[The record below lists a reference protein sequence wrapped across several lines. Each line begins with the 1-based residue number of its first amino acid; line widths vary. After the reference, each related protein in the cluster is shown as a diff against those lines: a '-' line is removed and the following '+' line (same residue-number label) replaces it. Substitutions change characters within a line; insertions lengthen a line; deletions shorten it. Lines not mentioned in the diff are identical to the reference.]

1 MKQSRAPLS
10 RVTSRDVSFTITT
23 CILLV
28 LAHAVAYMT
37 HEYSHSLMAWALG
50 WMDNPLAL
58 DYGKHTLDNFLF
70 LGDVGDNVRYDPIF
84 AAGHGLQ
91 VATIALAGTYLG
103 NALLYFLLY
112 LLAMSKVVSSSRL
125 ALSFVYWTSL
135 MCAGNV
141 WGYVP
146 MRALTTHADIAIA
159 ARGLHL
165 PFWGLFPILIVPSL
179 YVVHHFFRKM
189 SARCYPVLTAG
200 SSNIKVLLIALTSYW
215 FFSFF
220 GGEGLDGSYGL
231 ISQLLSITSKYLLF
245 PLCAV
250 YLSSVYLHNK
260 PETRDSAVPMR
271 PASSWLEKAPK
282 VNVCPESKK

>member
-1 MKQSRAPLS
+1 MNRSWADRSRTF
-10 RVTSRDVSFTITT
+10 TSGELRFTLAT

-28 LAHAVAYMT
+28 VAHAVAYLT
-37 HEYSHSLMAWALG
+37 HEYSHSFMAWALG
-50 WMDNPLAL
+50 WMANPLAL

-70 LGDVGDNVRYDPIF
+70 LGDVGDNVQYSPIF
-84 AAGHGLQ
+84 VSGKGWAA
-91 VATIALAGTYLG
+91 AIIALAGTYVG

-112 LLAMSKVVSSSRL
+112 VVAKSSMVSSRRL

-165 PFWGLFPILIVPSL
+165 PPWGLFPFLIVPSL
-179 YVVHHFFRKM
+179 YVVYHFFGKM
-189 SARCYPVLTAG
+189 VPLCYPALAGNSTNVL
-200 SSNIKVLLIALTSYW
+200 VLLIGLTGYW

-220 GGEGLDGSYGL
+220 GGDGLDGSYGL
-231 ISQLLSITSKYLLF
+231 ISQLLSIVSKLFLF
-245 PLCAV
+245 PLCV
-250 YLSSVYLHNK
+250 VGLSSVYL
-260 PETRDSAVPMR
+260 P
-271 PASSWLEKAPK
+271 L
-282 VNVCPESKK
+282 ESKRLGDTG